1 MVSLLLAID
10 FGGTKTAVAVGR
22 LGSETWIDYQRQ
34 PSPLHTTA
42 QGNIENAL
50 RISRKL
56 LTAHPGRLAAV
67 GVSFGG
73 PVDFDSGTVLRSY
86 HEPGWE
92 NQPLREKLKNEFG
105 VPVSIDNDAV
115 AGALGE
121 WRFGAGQKCKS
132 LFYITISTGIG
143 GGWIIDERP
152 YRGINSM
159 AGEIGHLIVEPNG
172 PQCSCGR
179 RGCLETLACGPA
191 IARRASEQ
199 MERFPKSGRVM
210 RQLLVDNS
218 EQLTAE
224 LVSRAAELGDALAQE
239 VLLEAAHHLGK
250 AIGDALMLMNPERI
264 ILGGG
269 VTKAG
274 EAYWEE
280 IRRTAYASV
289 WPDISVDI
297 VPAALGDDAPLWGG
311 IVLAE
316 ALVANTSK

>member
-1 MVSLLLAID
+1 
-10 FGGTKTAVAVGR
+10 
-22 LGSETWIDYQRQ
+22 
-34 PSPLHTTA
+34 
-42 QGNIENAL
+42 
-50 RISRKL
+50 
-56 LTAHPGRLAAV
+56 
-67 GVSFGG
+67 
-73 PVDFDSGTVLRSY
+73 
-86 HEPGWE
+86 
-92 NQPLREKLKNEFG
+92 
-105 VPVSIDNDAV
+105 
-115 AGALGE
+115 
-121 WRFGAGQKCKS
+121 
-132 LFYITISTGIG
+132 
-143 GGWIIDERP
+143 
-152 YRGINSM
+152 
-159 AGEIGHLIVEPNG
+159 
-172 PQCSCGR
+172 
-179 RGCLETLACGPA
+179 
-191 IARRASEQ
+191 
-199 MERFPKSGRVM
+199 M